1 MLDGIY
7 RVYLGALQRGWT
19 PRDVRI
25 STYRDSPSA
34 RTELSSL
41 SNYEGNQDH
50 AQTMDRHRRRVD
62 RVKRLR

>member
-1 MLDGIY
+1 MLEGLCQA
-7 RVYLGALQRGWT
+7 YLETLQRGWT
-19 PRDVRI
+19 PRGLRI
-25 STYRDSPSA
+25 SNDRDSPSA